1 MQLYRPIVMSVAGLD
16 PNGGAGLLADIKTF
30 EQNKV
35 YGLGVITAQTIQTE
49 NTFFSVRWETDKNII
64 ETIQKMLYGYNVKA
78 VKVGIVQNIYSLHR
92 IVSSVHA
99 VDKNIQI
106 ILDPVIRSTTGF
118 NFWQEGVSENLL
130 YKVLEMVTI
139 MTPNYKEV
147 MQLVPDADAKEAAK
161 KLSVHCNVLL
171 KGGHNEEEQG
181 VDYLF
186 SNQQVLKLEPDIVTA
201 FSKHGSGCVLS
212 SAIAANLA
220 LGNDLANACR
230 KAKSFTE
237 KFLLS
242 NPSLLG
248 YHVS

>member
-16 PNGGAGLLADIKTF
+16 PSGGAGLLADIKTF

-49 NTFFSVRWETDKNII
+49 NTFFSVRWETDENII

-99 VDKNIQI
+99 VDENIQI

-118 NFWQEGVSENLL
+118 NFWQEGISENLL

-161 KLSVHCNVLL
+161 KLSAHCNVLL

-186 SNQQVLKLEPDIVTA
+186 SSRQVLKLEPDIVTA